1 MANISDIYELAK
13 KLNLW
18 NIARGDVDLTDRSLS
33 NLEFLEKV
41 LLEELRFREES
52 KVIKLRKASKLPSMN
67 FDEKRLTDGIKWHYR
82 KLMQLAWIDENTN
95 LVVIGSCGVGKTS
108 MVTTLGLNVINNEN
122 KVYYCKFDEFL
133 NIVKNK
139 AVVQKYKKTFDYIK
153 ECDVI
158 IVDELFYLSI
168 SVVDLELVYRT
179 LIFLNESRSLVLI
192 TNRELSDWKE
202 VCDDKHLVTTF
213 LERLTKGSE
222 IIRLVEKDEM

>member
-1 MANISDIYELAK
+1 MAIINDIYELAK

-41 LLEELRFREES
+41 LSEEIRFREES
-52 KVIKLRKASKLPSMN
+52 KIVKLRKVSKLPNMN
-67 FDEKRLTDGIKWHYR
+67 FDEERLTDGIKWHYR
-82 KLMQLAWIDENTN
+82 KLLQLDWIEGSVN

-108 MVTTLGLNVINNEN
+108 MVTSLGLNAINDEN

-133 NIVKNK
+133 NIIKNK
-139 AVVQKYKKTFDYIK
+139 DTVQKYKKTFDYIK

-158 IVDELFYLSI
+158 VIDELFYLSI
-168 SVVDLELVYRT
+168 LIVDLELVYKT
-179 LIFLNESRSLVLI
+179 IIFLNESRSLVLI
-192 TNRELSDWKE
+192 TNRELSDWKD

-222 IIRLVEKDEM
+222 IIRLVEKDEI